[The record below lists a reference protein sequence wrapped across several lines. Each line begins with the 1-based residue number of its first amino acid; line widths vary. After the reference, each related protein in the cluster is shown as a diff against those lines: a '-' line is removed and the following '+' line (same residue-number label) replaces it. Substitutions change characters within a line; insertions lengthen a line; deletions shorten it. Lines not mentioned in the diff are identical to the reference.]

1 MLKENEVKA
10 LVVNKIEQESP
21 NLLDLIL
28 GHEID
33 LVIDTPPQ
41 GAKRSRD
48 GFIIRRNAIETGV
61 SVLTSLDTAAALAS
75 SMENRAREI
84 ELINIA
90 EVKTR
95 V

>member
-1 MLKENEVKA
+1 M
-10 LVVNKIEQESP
+10 
-21 NLLDLIL
+21 IL

-41 GAKRSRD
+41 GADRSRD

-61 SVLTSLDTAAALAS
+61 NVLTSLDTAAALATS
-75 SMENRAREI
+75 LENRAK
-84 ELINIA
+84 ELTLIDIA
-90 EVKTR
+90 TVKN